1 MGLRVRRGELQDVPP
16 KGAVVTDYDRRHM
29 TQYMRLLD
37 AAGEG
42 ASWQEAAR
50 IILGLDTQKEPERA
64 RLVHD
69 THLERARWL
78 SSEGYRQLAAGRTG

>member
-1 MGLRVRRGELQDVPP
+1 MRVTISSLQDVPP
-16 KGAVVTDYDRRHM
+16 QGAVVTEYDRRHM
-29 TQYMRLLD
+29 AQYMRLLD

>member
-1 MGLRVRRGELQDVPP
+1 MRVTISSLQDVPP
-16 KGAVVTDYDRRHM
+16 QGAVVTDYDRRHM
-29 TQYMRLLD
+29 AQYMRLLD

-42 ASWQEAAR
+42 ASWQEAAQ
-50 IILGLDTQKEPERA
+50 IILGFDTQKEPERA

>member
-1 MGLRVRRGELQDVPP
+1 MRVTISSLQGVPP
-16 KGAVVTDYDRRHM
+16 QGGVVTEYDRRHM
-29 TQYMRLLD
+29 AQYMRLLD

>member
-1 MGLRVRRGELQDVPP
+1 MRVTISSLQDVPP
-16 KGAVVTDYDRRHM
+16 QGAVVTDYDRRHM
-29 TQYMRLLD
+29 AQYIRLLD

-42 ASWQEAAR
+42 ASWQEAAQ

-69 THLERARWL
+69 AHLERAHWL

>member
-1 MGLRVRRGELQDVPP
+1 MRVTISSLQDVPP
-16 KGAVVTDYDRRHM
+16 QGDVVTKYDRRHM
-29 TQYMRLLD
+29 AQYMRLLD

-42 ASWQEAAR
+42 ASWQEAAQ

>member
-1 MGLRVRRGELQDVPP
+1 MRVTISSLQGVPP
-16 KGAVVTDYDRRHM
+16 QGGVVTEYDRRHM
-29 TQYMRLLD
+29 AQYMRLLD

-42 ASWQEAAR
+42 ASWQEAAQ

-69 THLERARWL
+69 AHLERAHWL

>member
-1 MGLRVRRGELQDVPP
+1 MRVTISSLQDMPP
-16 KGAVVTDYDRRHM
+16 QGAVVTDYDRRHM
-29 TQYMRLLD
+29 AQYMRLLD

-42 ASWQEAAR
+42 ASWQEAAQ

>member
-1 MGLRVRRGELQDVPP
+1 MRVTISSLQDVPP
-16 KGAVVTDYDRRHM
+16 QGGVVTEYDRRHM
-29 TQYMRLLD
+29 AQYMRLLD
-37 AAGEG
+37 AADEG
-42 ASWQEAAR
+42 ASWQEAAQ

-69 THLERARWL
+69 APLERARWL

>member
-1 MGLRVRRGELQDVPP
+1 MRVTISSLQDVPP
-16 KGAVVTDYDRRHM
+16 QGAVVTDYDRRHM
-29 TQYMRLLD
+29 AQYMRLLD

>member
-1 MGLRVRRGELQDVPP
+1 MRVTISSLQDVPP
-16 KGAVVTDYDRRHM
+16 QGAVVTEYDRRHM

-42 ASWQEAAR
+42 ASWQEAAQ
-50 IILGLDTQKEPERA
+50 IILGLDAQKEPERV

-69 THLERARWL
+69 AHLERARWL

>member
-1 MGLRVRRGELQDVPP
+1 MRVTISSLQDVPP
-16 KGAVVTDYDRRHM
+16 QGAVVTDYDRRHM
-29 TQYMRLLD
+29 AQYMRLLD

-78 SSEGYRQLAAGRTG
+78 SSVGYRQLAAGHTN

>member
-1 MGLRVRRGELQDVPP
+1 MRVTINSLQDVPP
-16 KGAVVTDYDRRHM
+16 QGDVVTEYDRRHM

-42 ASWQEAAR
+42 ANWQEAAR

-78 SSEGYRQLAAGRTG
+78 SSEGYRQLAAGRTS

>member
-1 MGLRVRRGELQDVPP
+1 MTISSLQGVPP
-16 KGAVVTDYDRRHM
+16 QGGVVTEYDRRHM
-29 TQYMRLLD
+29 AQYMRLLD
-37 AAGEG
+37 AADEG
-42 ASWQEAAR
+42 ASWQEAAQ

-78 SSEGYRQLAAGRTG
+78 SSVGYRQLAAGHTN

>member
-1 MGLRVRRGELQDVPP
+1 MRVTISSLQDVPP
-16 KGAVVTDYDRRHM
+16 QGDVVTEYDRRHM

-42 ASWQEAAR
+42 ASWQEAAQ
-50 IILGLDTQKEPERA
+50 IILGLDAQKEPERV

-69 THLERARWL
+69 AHLERARWL
-78 SSEGYRQLAAGRTG
+78 SSEGYRQLAAGRPA

>member
-1 MGLRVRRGELQDVPP
+1 M
-16 KGAVVTDYDRRHM
+16 TDYDLRHM

-42 ASWQEAAR
+42 ASWQEAAQ
-50 IILGLDTQKEPERA
+50 IILGLDAQTEPERV

-69 THLERARWL
+69 AHLERARWL
-78 SSEGYRQLAAGRTG
+78 SSEGYRQLAAGRTA

>member
-1 MGLRVRRGELQDVPP
+1 MRVTISSLQDVPP
-16 KGAVVTDYDRRHM
+16 QGAVVTDYDRRHM
-29 TQYMRLLD
+29 AQYMRLLD

-42 ASWQEAAR
+42 ASWQEAAL

-78 SSEGYRQLAAGRTG
+78 SSEGYRQLAAGRAG